1 MATVIINLEASVA
14 GMLWTG
20 SLGWLEHPADNREV
34 AGSNP
39 ASSTFP
45 AVLKTCLDGKQHE
58 QSTLGIGHGSR
69 VWKQRC

>member
-39 ASSTFP
+39 ASSTF
-45 AVLKTCLDGKQHE
+45 TQ
-58 QSTLGIGHGSR
+58 
-69 VWKQRC
+69 QRHFMMGNNINGLHRR